1 MSFTDETDDRRGGG
15 PGLDLRYWLWV
26 LRRRF
31 WVFAVVAALLA
42 GAGLGAALVLPPV
55 YEARATLLVESQQI
69 PADLVRSTVATPASE
84 QIEVIRQRLLAR
96 DTLLELAERHRVFP
110 NAAEMTA
117 SERANAMRAAI
128 TFSQRTLGDTRAA
141 RTGGTVAIALSI
153 GFQSA
158 SGATSAAVV
167 NDLVTRVLRQS
178 AELRRARAG
187 VTSTYFR
194 QEVAQLGTE
203 LARAEAR
210 IVAFQEA
217 NRDSLPESLNYRRS
231 QLDLVLERL
240 QRFELARVE
249 LEQERASLESVVEA
263 GRAATPE
270 AALSEDERAL
280 LALRRTLSQ
289 RRTILSDSH
298 PEIRELGLRIR
309 ALELALEAGAADG
322 SGGAAAS
329 ATSGLDPAMRE
340 IVRRL
345 GLVEARLAF
354 NAQSIAEAQAQ
365 RDALERSLL
374 DTPNVQMEL
383 AGLQRAYEHVEVRYR
398 TALAKLAE
406 AEAGEQLEDR
416 QQGERLEVIE
426 QATVPEDPIRPN
438 RRRLAIMGAGGGLGA
453 GLGLVVLLEM
463 MSGVVRRPEDLVRIG
478 REPAAVIPYI
488 ATAGERRRLWAGRIL
503 GVAAILGGVSA
514 ALWALHVHYLPLET
528 IADKVTAASGLDGA
542 LELVRR
548 RFGL

>member
-1 MSFTDETDDRRGGG
+1 MSFTDETEDRRGGG
-15 PGLDLRYWLWV
+15 LGLDLRYWLWV

-42 GAGLGAALVLPPV
+42 GAGLGTALVLPPV

-69 PADLVRSTVATPASE
+69 PTDLVRSTVATPASE
-84 QIEVIRQRLLAR
+84 QIEVIRQRLMAR

-117 SERANAMRAAI
+117 SERAEAMRAAL
-128 TFSQRTLGDTRAA
+128 TFSQRALGDGRP
-141 RTGGTVAIALSI
+141 RPGDTVAIALSI

-217 NRDSLPESLNYRRS
+217 NRDSLPESLNYRRA

-270 AALSEDERAL
+270 AALSEDARAL

-309 ALELALEAGAADG
+309 ALELALEDD
-322 SGGAAAS
+322 AAAETGDG
-329 ATSGLDPAMRE
+329 APALTGLDPAMRE

-354 NAQSIAEAQAQ
+354 NAEVVAEAQAQ
-365 RDALERSLL
+365 REALELSLL
-374 DTPNVQMEL
+374 ETPNVQMEL

-398 TALAKLAE
+398 TALTKLAE

-426 QATVPEDPIRPN
+426 QAAVPEDPVRPN
-438 RRRLAIMGAGGGLGA
+438 RRRLAILGTGAGVGA

-503 GVAAILGGVSA
+503 GVVAILGGVSA